1 MTTLRFCAALLL
13 CASAAF
19 GQTPIVLRAARLLDI
34 ESGKM
39 LKPGEVLVSGERIV
53 EVGATVTHP
62 PAAEI
67 VDLGDRTLLP
77 GLIDAH
83 VHLFLHPGAE
93 DLQTVEES
101 VPQRVILA
109 EIAAKEDLTAGF
121 TAERDMGTEGAGSAS
136 TAIRNA
142 IDAGLIPG
150 PRMRMSGSAIDI
162 MGGHEDAIGYTPA
175 AHVPSN
181 ADFADSAD
189 DLVRAMRLQHKEGS
203 D

>member
-1 MTTLRFCAALLL
+1 MSNLRFCAALLL
-13 CASAAF
+13 SASAAF
-19 GQTPIVLRAARLLDI
+19 GQASTVLRAARLLDI

-62 PAAEI
+62 QAAEI

-101 VPQRVILA
+101 VPQRTILA
-109 EIAAKEDLTAGF
+109 LLAAKADLDGRFHRRARHGD
-121 TAERDMGTEGAGSAS
+121 RRSWIGRYRGAQ
-136 TAIRNA
+136 R
-142 IDAGLIPG
+142 
-150 PRMRMSGSAIDI
+150 
-162 MGGHEDAIGYTPA
+162 H
-175 AHVPSN
+175 
-181 ADFADSAD
+181 
-189 DLVRAMRLQHKEGS
+189 
-203 D
+203 